1 MPHSAPPHPEAPPA
15 SVTTRRRYL
24 LAAQAS
30 LGLAVAAIPLLF
42 VSLAPSM
49 ILWTIGMGG
58 YTGCTVALTRAT
70 GRQSQARL
78 DDLDE
83 YERERVLRAKTS
95 AMYPLLCGLLGV
107 MMVLLLISALIT
119 SLEPSPEAA
128 ATWVRAVGMAAGTIA
143 LTSTLAILRDI
154 ATGMNRD
161 ETLADL
167 RA

>member
-15 SVTTRRRYL
+15 SVTTRRRCL
-24 LAAQAS
+24 LAARAS

-49 ILWTIGMGG
+49 FLWTIGLGG
-58 YTGCTVALTRAT
+58 YVGFTAVLVRAT
-70 GRQSQARL
+70 GGQSQARL

-83 YERERVLRAKTS
+83 YQLVRVLRARS
-95 AMYPLLCGLLGV
+95 HAMSLLLCGLLGV
-107 MMVLLLISALIT
+107 MTVLLLMPALIT
-119 SLEPSPEAA
+119 ALDPSPEEA

-143 LTSTLAILRDI
+143 LASTQAILRDI

-161 ETLADL
+161 ETLTPTA
-167 RA
+167 